1 MDTLSKKYGIK
12 DAGPLH
18 FMLGVKISQKD
29 KQVELC
35 QSAYI
40 DRILERFDMTE
51 CKGASTPFPS
61 GRAMIGSIAYV
72 MTCTRPDLAYAV
84 SKLSRYLNDPKIS
97 HWKAAKYVLRYLKA
111 TWRMS

>member
-18 FMLGVKISQKD
+18 FM
-29 KQVELC
+29 
-35 QSAYI
+35 I